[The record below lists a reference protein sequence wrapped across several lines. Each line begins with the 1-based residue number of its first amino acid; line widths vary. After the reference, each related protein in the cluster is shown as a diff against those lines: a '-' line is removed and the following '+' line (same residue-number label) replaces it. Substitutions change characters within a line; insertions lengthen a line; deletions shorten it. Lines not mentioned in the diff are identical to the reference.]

1 MIRFSGERVNAK
13 SASVLTLALLTLTL
27 ALVGASPGQAKPARG
42 MATTSQGVAVTS
54 ADDWHSAGQ
63 RGAGVKVAVLERG
76 FQGYASLIASG
87 ELPSSAITHSFRS
100 DGDLEAGE
108 VRGAACAEIV
118 HDMAPDAQLYL
129 VNFSSDAEFGA
140 AVDWIISQGVRV
152 VSCSANWP
160 GAGPGDGTGPLC
172 DAVNHALDSDI
183 FWAQSA
189 GDAAQRHWE
198 GPWSD
203 PDGDNLH
210 NFSAG
215 DEDQAISVAANAR
228 IEAYLIWDDPWNASA
243 NDYDLFLRD
252 PAGQVVASSTQ
263 RQSGVGCPSETITY
277 DVGPAGAYHLAIQRV
292 SASAVS
298 RLELYVPTQG
308 LEHVVSTSSLLIP
321 ADARGAVA
329 TGATAWSTDALEGF
343 SSRGPTTDARGKP
356 EFTAPDRVSSAAYG
370 AAFVSTAAAT
380 AHVAGAAT
388 LVRAAYPAFGVTETL
403 TYLQWR
409 AVDLGNAGFDNE
421 YGYGRLSLGAPPP
434 PSPPTPTQTATQ
446 AGTATEITVTLQQGA
461 DGYSGAEDIH
471 IYQYDPDNIDDY
483 YWQPQLKVGD
493 KQRYAALLRFDLTG
507 IPADATV
514 TRATV
519 QLYAAGWSGYNLPF
533 AAYCVT
539 RTTSL
544 LQTTWNQ
551 AQAGNPWGLPGANNT
566 STDRRASP
574 ESALTTSGIAK
585 WYAWDLTS
593 VTQGWVNGSLP
604 NNGVLL
610 RCTSTGPGSFNW
622 ASAQDGDVTRRPRLV
637 ITYRT
642 GSGPANTPTPTR
654 TATPTATTAVSPTP
668 THTATQSPTPTQ
680 TPGGAST
687 FTPTPTSTHSATPS
701 PTPTTGGAE
710 VSVTLQ
716 QGVDGY
722 SGAEDIHIYQYDPD
736 NIDDY
741 YWQPQLKVG
750 DKQRYAALLRFD
762 LTGIPADATVTR
774 ATLQLYAT
782 GWSGYNLPFAAYCV
796 TRTTTLLQTTW
807 NQAQAGNPWGL
818 PGANNTSTDRRAS
831 PESALTTS
839 GIAKWY
845 AWDLTSVTQGWVNGS
860 LPNNGVLLRCTS
872 TGPGSFYWASAQD
885 GNATS
890 RPRLVI
896 NYRTSGG
903 PANTPTPTRTATP
916 TATSVSGSTPTHT
929 PTFTLTV
936 TPVAPSTP
944 TPTATPTRTATASP
958 TATTTGGE
966 VSVTV
971 QRGTNGYYGAE
982 DTYLYQYD
990 PNNCDDYW
998 WQIQNKVGDK
1008 QRNAILLRFDVSSIP
1023 ADATLSRAT
1032 VQLYAAGWSG
1042 SNLTLSTHY
1051 ITRTVNLYEATWNQ
1065 AEVGSLWSVPG
1076 CNSTLL
1082 DRRAAAESTV
1092 STSGIGKWYAWDLT
1106 GVAQGWVDGNLPNNG
1121 ILLRSTYI
1129 ASPWFSFSGAQEA
1142 NVGLRP
1148 KLTITYR
1155 LGGPTPTPEG
1165 SPTPGL
1171 APLVIGHI
1179 TDAHMLDHWAPTDRL
1194 PQAIQRINQE
1204 AQILVDS
1211 GDCTNDGTAVQSAAY
1226 ASMMNSTATVPWRA
1240 VQGNHDTPARF
1251 EMYIGPL
1258 SWTWDAEGYRLIGIN
1273 TESIDYAALDQS
1285 LTADKPCI
1293 IVGHFPLSY
1302 CNPGD
1307 QVLLRQ
1313 RLVQYHVPLYI
1324 AGHTHLDSSGVDAE
1338 TGTLVVTGQPGYMGH
1353 YRLITLHGYATPGV
1367 TFISTY

>member
-1 MIRFSGERVNAK
+1 
-13 SASVLTLALLTLTL
+13 
-27 ALVGASPGQAKPARG
+27 
-42 MATTSQGVAVTS
+42 
-54 ADDWHSAGQ
+54 
-63 RGAGVKVAVLERG
+63 
-76 FQGYASLIASG
+76 
-87 ELPSSAITHSFRS
+87 
-100 DGDLEAGE
+100 
-108 VRGAACAEIV
+108 
-118 HDMAPDAQLYL
+118 
-129 VNFSSDAEFGA
+129 
-140 AVDWIISQGVRV
+140 
-152 VSCSANWP
+152 
-160 GAGPGDGTGPLC
+160 
-172 DAVNHALDSDI
+172 
-183 FWAQSA
+183 
-189 GDAAQRHWE
+189 
-198 GPWSD
+198 
-203 PDGDNLH
+203 
-210 NFSAG
+210 
-215 DEDQAISVAANAR
+215 
-228 IEAYLIWDDPWNASA
+228 
-243 NDYDLFLRD
+243 
-252 PAGQVVASSTQ
+252 
-263 RQSGVGCPSETITY
+263 
-277 DVGPAGAYHLAIQRV
+277 
-292 SASAVS
+292 
-298 RLELYVPTQG
+298 
-308 LEHVVSTSSLLIP
+308 
-321 ADARGAVA
+321 
-329 TGATAWSTDALEGF
+329 
-343 SSRGPTTDARGKP
+343 
-356 EFTAPDRVSSAAYG
+356 
-370 AAFVSTAAAT
+370 
-380 AHVAGAAT
+380 
-388 LVRAAYPAFGVTETL
+388 
-403 TYLQWR
+403 
-409 AVDLGNAGFDNE
+409 
-421 YGYGRLSLGAPPP
+421 
-434 PSPPTPTQTATQ
+434 
-446 AGTATEITVTLQQGA
+446 
-461 DGYSGAEDIH
+461 
-471 IYQYDPDNIDDY
+471 
-483 YWQPQLKVGD
+483 
-493 KQRYAALLRFDLTG
+493 
-507 IPADATV
+507 
-514 TRATV
+514 
-519 QLYAAGWSGYNLPF
+519 
-533 AAYCVT
+533 
-539 RTTSL
+539 
-544 LQTTWNQ
+544 
-551 AQAGNPWGLPGANNT
+551 
-566 STDRRASP
+566 
-574 ESALTTSGIAK
+574 
-585 WYAWDLTS
+585 
-593 VTQGWVNGSLP
+593 
-604 NNGVLL
+604 
-610 RCTSTGPGSFNW
+610 
-622 ASAQDGDVTRRPRLV
+622 
-637 ITYRT
+637 
-642 GSGPANTPTPTR
+642 
-654 TATPTATTAVSPTP
+654 
-668 THTATQSPTPTQ
+668 
-680 TPGGAST
+680 
-687 FTPTPTSTHSATPS
+687 
-701 PTPTTGGAE
+701 
-710 VSVTLQ
+710 
-716 QGVDGY
+716 VDGY

-896 NYRTSGG
+896 TYRTSGG